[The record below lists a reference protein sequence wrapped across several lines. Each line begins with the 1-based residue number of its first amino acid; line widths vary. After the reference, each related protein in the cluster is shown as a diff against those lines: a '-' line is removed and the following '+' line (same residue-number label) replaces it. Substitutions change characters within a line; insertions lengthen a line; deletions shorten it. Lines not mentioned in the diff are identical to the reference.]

1 LTKQNYDEMS
11 ILEKK
16 YGPKGLVF
24 LLSPCN
30 QFGGQVRVL
39 RRQHSFDALKRICRE
54 NFN

>member
-1 LTKQNYDEMS
+1 MS

-30 QFGGQVRVL
+30 QFGGQVSL
-39 RRQHSFDALKRICRE
+39 REGDDDVSFDAIGRLCLE
-54 NFN
+54 NRN